1 MKLIYIANAR
11 IPTEKAHGIQIMQMC
26 ESFALC
32 DANIRTHSNDTN
44 KIEVELVVPWRFNS
58 IKQDSFEYYGIE
70 RSFKITKI
78 PSLDL
83 VKFGKIGFLIQ
94 SLSFAK
100 LAALFTLFKKADII
114 YSRDELPLFY
124 LNFFGKRNLFW
135 ESHTAKKN
143 FIVKR
148 IFKKCKGI
156 ITITQ
161 GLKDFY
167 VKEYGIDSNKILGV
181 PDGVDIN
188 EFDINISKEEAREK
202 LNLPQDKKIV
212 MYTGHLYD
220 WKGAGVLLETAK
232 QFPISNFQFSK
243 DILFVFVG
251 GTDNDIKNYELRFKN
266 YENIRFEGRKPH
278 GEIPIWLK
286 AADVLVLPNTAKE
299 KISKYYTSPL
309 KLFEYMAAQKPIV
322 AS

>member
-1 MKLIYIANAR
+1 
-11 IPTEKAHGIQIMQMC
+11 
-26 ESFALC
+26 
-32 DANIRTHSNDTN
+32 
-44 KIEVELVVPWRFNS
+44 
-58 IKQDSFEYYGIE
+58 
-70 RSFKITKI
+70 
-78 PSLDL
+78 
-83 VKFGKIGFLIQ
+83 
-94 SLSFAK
+94 
-100 LAALFTLFKKADII
+100 
-114 YSRDELPLFY
+114 
-124 LNFFGKRNLFW
+124 
-135 ESHTAKKN
+135 
-143 FIVKR
+143 
-148 IFKKCKGI
+148 
-156 ITITQ
+156 
-161 GLKDFY
+161 
-167 VKEYGIDSNKILGV
+167 
-181 PDGVDIN
+181 
-188 EFDINISKEEAREK
+188 
-202 LNLPQDKKIV
+202 

-322 AS
+322 ASDLPSLREILNENNSVFVKPDDPEALAQGIKKVLQNPELADKISKQAFLDIQDYTWQKRAQKILNFMKK